1 MMNAGMLAGIL
12 HQVDNKNAK
21 QEYYLT
27 DIVKIGRTMGLRAGV
42 GLCDEADTI
51 GVNSQAELSH
61 AELIF
66 QTNKRIEM
74 MEMGIAMQAPQTSAA
89 NVYFGNRSRNSD

>member
-1 MMNAGMLAGIL
+1 MNII
-12 HQVDNKNAK
+12 
-21 QEYYLT
+21 LT
-27 DIVKIGRTMGLRAGV
+27 DIVKIGRTMGLNAGV

-74 MEMGIAMQAPQTSAA
+74 MEMGIAMQAPQTADTEIA
-89 NVYFGNRSRNSD
+89 SD